1 MMSVSRPALIPR
13 EDTNTHWE
21 FCESRLPLNSAA
33 IVSVVWC
40 SHQLINDR
48 YVTAPDGRT
57 KSVQLGGRSPE
68 TMGRLLLLELE
79 REKSE

>member
-1 MMSVSRPALIPR
+1 M
-13 EDTNTHWE
+13 HWE

-33 IVSVVWC
+33 IVSAVWC
-40 SHQLINDR
+40 SPKHQLNDR
-48 YVTAPDGRT
+48 YVTAPDGPT